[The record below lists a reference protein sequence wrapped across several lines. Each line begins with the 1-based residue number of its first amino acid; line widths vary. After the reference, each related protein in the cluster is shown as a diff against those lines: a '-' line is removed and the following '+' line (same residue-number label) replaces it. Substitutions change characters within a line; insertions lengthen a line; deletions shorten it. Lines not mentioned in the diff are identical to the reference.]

1 MAHPATRSTH
11 RRRAD
16 HPRRRHRDHEEAGP
30 AVTAMFRS
38 LAGRNYRIWFAGA
51 LVSNV
56 GTWMQRTAQD
66 WIVLTQLSDNN
77 AVAVGI
83 TMALQFGPQL
93 LLLPLT
99 GLAADRFDR
108 RKMLMLTQGLMGLLG
123 LGLGVMVLTHTATL
137 LALYGFALALGIVA
151 AFDAPI
157 RQAFV
162 SDVVQGEDVS
172 NAVALNSASFN
183 AARLIGPAV
192 AGVLIAAIGS
202 GWVFVI
208 NAGSF
213 LAVLVA
219 LRFVDPAQLAER
231 VRAGRGKGQIVA
243 GFRYVRTRPD
253 IVVVLCMIF
262 VVGTFGVNF
271 PIFTSTMAR
280 VEFHQGAGEFGLLN
294 SVMAIGSVLG
304 ALLSARRDKPRMRTL
319 VLAAGGFGLA
329 CTAAALAPTYWT
341 FAIVLMFVGLA
352 SLTFMTTANAL
363 VQTTTKPAM
372 RGRVMALYMAI
383 FAGGTPIGA
392 PLVGAVADAFGPR
405 WAIVVG
411 AASGFVA
418 LAIAV
423 VWLVRYQRVRLRYD
437 ADSRLHLA
445 ITHAVPVVGSRAALR
460 RELERDE
467 TLADRSSA
475 V

>member
-1 MAHPATRSTH
+1 
-11 RRRAD
+11 
-16 HPRRRHRDHEEAGP
+16 
-30 AVTAMFRS
+30 MFRS
-38 LAGRNYRIWFAGA
+38 LSGRNYRIWFAGA
-51 LVSNV
+51 LVSNI

-66 WIVLTQLSDNN
+66 WIVLTQLTHDN
-77 AVAVGI
+77 AIAVGI

-93 LLLPLT
+93 VLLPWT
-99 GLAADRFDR
+99 GLVADRFDR
-108 RKMLMLTQGLMGLLG
+108 RRTLMVTQALMGMLG
-123 LGLGVMVLTHTATL
+123 LGLGIMVVTDTATL
-137 LALYGFALALGIVA
+137 LWLYTFALALGIVA
-151 AFDAPI
+151 AFDTPV

-162 SDVVQGEDVS
+162 SDVVTGEHVS

-202 GWVFVI
+202 GWVFII
-208 NAGSF
+208 NAASF
-213 LAVLVA
+213 AAVLGA
-219 LRFVDPAQLAER
+219 LKFVDPEQLADR
-231 VRAGRGKGQIVA
+231 IRAKRGKGQIMA

-253 IVVVLCMIF
+253 IIVVLCMIF

-280 VEFHQGAGEFGLLN
+280 VEFHKGAGEFGLLN

-304 ALLSARRDKPRMRTL
+304 ALLSARRERPRMRLL
-319 VLAAGGFGLA
+319 VVASAGFGLA
-329 CTAAALAPTYWT
+329 CTAAAFAPTYWS

-392 PLVGAVADAFGPR
+392 PIVGAIADAWGPR
-405 WAIVVG
+405 WAIGVG

-418 LAIAV
+418 LAIAL
-423 VWLVRYQRVRLRYD
+423 VWLVRYQHFRLRYD
-437 ADSRLHLA
+437 ADTRLHLA
-445 ITHAVPVVGSRAALR
+445 VTHSIPVISPRAARAALR
-460 RELERDE
+460 QDLARDE
-467 TLADRSSA
+467 AVSSRSSG

>member
-1 MAHPATRSTH
+1 M
-11 RRRAD
+11 
-16 HPRRRHRDHEEAGP
+16 
-30 AVTAMFRS
+30 TAMFRS

-66 WIVLTQLSDNN
+66 WIVLTQLSDDD
-77 AVAVGI
+77 AVAVGV

-99 GLAADRFDR
+99 GLVADRFDR
-108 RKMLMLTQGLMGLLG
+108 RRTLMVTQGLMGLLG

-137 LALYGFALALGIVA
+137 LSLYGFALALGVVA
-151 AFDAPI
+151 AFDAPV

-162 SDVVQGEDVS
+162 SDVVQGDDVA

-213 LAVLVA
+213 LAVLLA
-219 LRFVDPAQLAER
+219 LRSVDPERLAER
-231 VRAGRGKGQIVA
+231 VRAGRGRGQVIA

-253 IVVVLCMIF
+253 IIVVLCMVF

-304 ALLSARRDKPRMRTL
+304 ALLSARRERPRMRTL
-319 VLAAGGFGLA
+319 VAAAGAFGLA

-341 FAIVLMFVGLA
+341 FAVVLVFVGLA

-363 VQTTTKPAM
+363 VQTTTAPAM

-392 PLVGAVADAFGPR
+392 PLVGAVADASGPR

-418 LAIAV
+418 LAIAL
-423 VWLVRYQRVRLRYD
+423 VWLVRHERLRLRYD
-437 ADSRLHLA
+437 ADAPLHLA
-445 ITHAVPVVGSRAALR
+445 VTHAVPVVGGRAALR
-460 RELERDE
+460 RELHRDE
-467 TLADRSSA
+467 TLADRSSG

>member
-1 MAHPATRSTH
+1 
-11 RRRAD
+11 
-16 HPRRRHRDHEEAGP
+16 
-30 AVTAMFRS
+30 MFRS

-213 LAVLVA
+213 LAVLLA

-294 SVMAIGSVLG
+294 SVMAVGSVLG
-304 ALLSARRDKPRMRTL
+304 ALLSARRDRPRMRTL
-319 VLAAGGFGLA
+319 VLAA
-329 CTAAALAPTYWT
+329 
-341 FAIVLMFVGLA
+341 
-352 SLTFMTTANAL
+352 
-363 VQTTTKPAM
+363 
-372 RGRVMALYMAI
+372 RRV
-383 FAGGTPIGA
+383 
-392 PLVGAVADAFGPR
+392 
-405 WAIVVG
+405 
-411 AASGFVA
+411 S
-418 LAIAV
+418 
-423 VWLVRYQRVRLRYD
+423 
-437 ADSRLHLA
+437 
-445 ITHAVPVVGSRAALR
+445 GSRARPRPSLR
-460 RELERDE
+460 R
-467 TLADRSSA
+467 TGPSRSCWCSSGSRP
-475 V
+475 

>member
-1 MAHPATRSTH
+1 
-11 RRRAD
+11 
-16 HPRRRHRDHEEAGP
+16 
-30 AVTAMFRS
+30 VTALFRS
-38 LAGRNYRIWFAGA
+38 LSTRNYRIWFAGA

-66 WIVLTQLSDNN
+66 WIVLTKLSDND
-77 AVAVGI
+77 AIAVGI

-108 RKMLMLTQGLMGLLG
+108 RRMLMLTQGLMGALG
-123 LGLGVMVLTHTATL
+123 LGLGIMVLTDTATL
-137 LALYGFALALGIVA
+137 WSLYGFALALGIVA
-151 AFDAPI
+151 AFDTPI

-162 SDVVQGEDVS
+162 SDVVQGEHVS

-231 VRAGRGKGQIVA
+231 VRAKRGKGQILA
-243 GFRYVRTRPD
+243 GFTYVRTRPD
-253 IVVVLCMIF
+253 IIVVLCMIF

-280 VEFHQGAGEFGLLN
+280 VEFGKGAGEFGLLN
-294 SVMAIGSVLG
+294 SVMAIGSVAG
-304 ALLSARRDKPRMRTL
+304 ALLSARRDRPRMRTL
-319 VLAAGGFGLA
+319 VVASAGFGLA

-341 FAIVLMFVGLA
+341 FAVVLVFVGLA

-392 PLVGAVADAFGPR
+392 PVVGAVADAWGPR

-418 LAIAV
+418 LAIAL
-423 VWLVRYQRVRLRYD
+423 VWLVRWEHLRLRYD
-437 ADSRLHLA
+437 ADARLHLA
-445 ITHAVPVVGSRAALR
+445 VTHAVPVVGTRASRAALR
-460 RELERDE
+460 RDLERDE
-467 TLADRSSA
+467 AVADRSSS

>member
-1 MAHPATRSTH
+1 M
-11 RRRAD
+11 
-16 HPRRRHRDHEEAGP
+16 
-30 AVTAMFRS
+30 TAMFRS
-38 LAGRNYRIWFAGA
+38 LSGRNYRIWFAGA
-51 LVSNV
+51 LVSNI

-66 WIVLTQLSDNN
+66 WIVLTQLTHDN
-77 AVAVGI
+77 AIAVGI

-93 LLLPLT
+93 VLLPWT
-99 GLAADRFDR
+99 GLVADRFDR
-108 RKMLMLTQGLMGLLG
+108 RRTLMVTQALMGMLG
-123 LGLGVMVLTHTATL
+123 LGLGIMVVTDTATL
-137 LALYGFALALGIVA
+137 LWLYTFALALGIVA
-151 AFDAPI
+151 AFDTPV

-162 SDVVQGEDVS
+162 SDVVTGEHVS

-202 GWVFVI
+202 GWVFII
-208 NAGSF
+208 NAASF
-213 LAVLVA
+213 AAVLGA
-219 LRFVDPAQLAER
+219 LKFVDPEQLADR
-231 VRAGRGKGQIVA
+231 IRAKRGKGQIMA

-253 IVVVLCMIF
+253 IIVVLCMIF

-280 VEFHQGAGEFGLLN
+280 VEFHKGAGEFGLLN

-304 ALLSARRDKPRMRTL
+304 ALLSARRERPRMRLL
-319 VLAAGGFGLA
+319 VVASAGFGLA
-329 CTAAALAPTYWT
+329 CTAAAFAPTYWS

-392 PLVGAVADAFGPR
+392 PIVGAIADAWGPR
-405 WAIVVG
+405 WAIGVG

-418 LAIAV
+418 LAIAL
-423 VWLVRYQRVRLRYD
+423 VWLVRYQHFRLRYD
-437 ADSRLHLA
+437 ADTRLHLA
-445 ITHAVPVVGSRAALR
+445 VTHSIPVISPRAARAALR
-460 RELERDE
+460 QDLARDE
-467 TLADRSSA
+467 AVSSRSSG

>member
-1 MAHPATRSTH
+1 MS
-11 RRRAD
+11 
-16 HPRRRHRDHEEAGP
+16 
-30 AVTAMFRS
+30 AMFRS
-38 LAGRNYRIWFAGA
+38 LSARNYRIWFAGA

-66 WIVLTQLSDNN
+66 WLVLTKLSDND
-77 AVAVGI
+77 AIAVGI

-108 RKMLMLTQGLMGLLG
+108 RKMLMLTQGLMGALG
-123 LGLGVMVLTHTATL
+123 LGLGIMVLTDTATL
-137 LALYGFALALGIVA
+137 WSLYGFALALGIVA
-151 AFDAPI
+151 AFDTPI

-162 SDVVQGEDVS
+162 SDVVQGEHVA

-183 AARLIGPAV
+183 AARLVGPAV
-192 AGVLIAAIGS
+192 AGVLIAVIGT

-213 LAVLVA
+213 LAVLLA

-231 VRAGRGKGQIVA
+231 VRAERGKGQIVA

-280 VEFHQGAGEFGLLN
+280 VEFGKGASEFGLLN
-294 SVMAIGSVLG
+294 SVMAIGSVAG
-304 ALLSARRDKPRMRTL
+304 ALLSARRDRPRMRTL
-319 VLAAGGFGLA
+319 VVASAGFGVA

-341 FAIVLMFVGLA
+341 FAIVLVFVGLA

-392 PLVGAVADAFGPR
+392 PIVGAVADAWGPR
-405 WAIVVG
+405 WAIGVG
-411 AASGFVA
+411 ATSGFVA
-418 LAIAV
+418 LAIAL
-423 VWLVRYQRVRLRYD
+423 VWLVRWEHLRLRYD
-437 ADSRLHLA
+437 ADARLHLA
-445 ITHAVPVVGSRAALR
+445 VTHAVPVVGSPGASTALR
-460 RELERDE
+460 RDLERDE
-467 TLADRSSA
+467 AVADRSSA

>member
-11 RRRAD
+11 RRRAE

-137 LALYGFALALGIVA
+137 LTLYGFALALGIVA

-213 LAVLVA
+213 LAVLLA

-319 VLAAGGFGLA
+319 VLTAGGFGLA

-341 FAIVLMFVGLA
+341 FAVVLVFVGLA

-418 LAIAV
+418 LGIAL

-445 ITHAVPVVGSRAALR
+445 ITRAVPVVGSRAALR

-467 TLADRSSA
+467 ALADRSSA

>member
-1 MAHPATRSTH
+1 M
-11 RRRAD
+11 
-16 HPRRRHRDHEEAGP
+16 
-30 AVTAMFRS
+30 TAMFRS
-38 LAGRNYRIWFAGA
+38 LSGRNYRIWFAGA

-66 WIVLTQLSDNN
+66 WIVLTQLTHND
-77 AVAVGI
+77 AIAVGT

-93 LLLPLT
+93 LLLPWT
-99 GLAADRFDR
+99 GLVADRFDR
-108 RKMLMLTQGLMGLLG
+108 RRTLMVTQALMGLLG
-123 LGLGVMVLTHTATL
+123 LGLGIMVVTETATL
-137 LALYGFALALGIVA
+137 LWLYGFALALGIVA
-151 AFDAPI
+151 AFDTPV

-162 SDVVQGEDVS
+162 SDVVTGEQVS

-192 AGVLIAAIGS
+192 AGVMIAAVGS
-202 GWVFVI
+202 GWVFII
-208 NAGSF
+208 NAASF
-213 LAVLVA
+213 AAVLGA
-219 LRFVDPAQLAER
+219 LAFVDPEQLADR
-231 VRAGRGKGQIVA
+231 PKAGRGKGQIVA

-253 IVVVLCMIF
+253 IIVVLAMIF

-280 VEFHQGAGEFGLLN
+280 VEFHKGASEFGLLS
-294 SVMAIGSVLG
+294 SVMAVGSVLG
-304 ALLSARRDKPRMRTL
+304 ALLSARRDRPRMRTL
-319 VLAAGGFGLA
+319 VIASAGFGLA

-341 FAIVLMFVGLA
+341 FAIVLVFVGLA

-363 VQTTTKPAM
+363 VQTTTSAAM

-392 PLVGAVADAFGPR
+392 PVVGAVADAFGPR
-405 WAIVVG
+405 WAICVG

-418 LAIAV
+418 LAIAL
-423 VWLVRYQRVRLRYD
+423 VWLVRHEHFRLRYD

-445 ITHAVPVVGSRAALR
+445 VTHSIPVVGGPRSPAEIRHDLQ
-460 RELERDE
+460 RDE
-467 TLADRSSA
+467 AVADRSSA
-475 V
+475 S

>member
-1 MAHPATRSTH
+1 M
-11 RRRAD
+11 
-16 HPRRRHRDHEEAGP
+16 
-30 AVTAMFRS
+30 TAMFRS
-38 LAGRNYRIWFAGA
+38 LSGRNYRIWFAGA

-66 WIVLTQLSDNN
+66 WIVLTQLTNNN
-77 AVAVGI
+77 AIAVGT

-93 LLLPLT
+93 VLLPWT
-99 GLAADRFDR
+99 GLVADRFDR
-108 RKMLMLTQGLMGLLG
+108 RRTLMVTQALMALLG
-123 LGLGVMVLTHTATL
+123 LGLGIMVVTHTATL
-137 LALYGFALALGIVA
+137 LWLYAFALALGIVA
-151 AFDAPI
+151 AFDTPV

-162 SDVVQGEDVS
+162 SDVVTGEHVA

-202 GWVFVI
+202 GWVFVL
-208 NAGSF
+208 NAASF
-213 LAVLVA
+213 AAVLLA
-219 LRFVDPAQLAER
+219 LRFVDPEQLADRPKAE
-231 VRAGRGKGQIVA
+231 RGKGQILA
-243 GFRYVRTRPD
+243 GVRYVRKRPD

-280 VEFHQGAGEFGLLN
+280 VEFHKGAGEFGLLN

-304 ALLSARRDKPRMRTL
+304 ALLSARRDRPRMRLL
-319 VLAAGGFGLA
+319 VIASAGFGLA
-329 CTAAALAPTYWT
+329 CTAAAFAPTYWS
-341 FAIVLMFVGLA
+341 FAVVLVFVGLA

-363 VQTTTKPAM
+363 VQTTTAPAM

-392 PLVGAVADAFGPR
+392 PIVGAVADAWGPR
-405 WAIVVG
+405 WAIGVG

-418 LAIAV
+418 LGIAL
-423 VWLVRYQRVRLRYD
+423 VWLVRFEHYRVRYD
-437 ADSRLHLA
+437 ADNRLHMAL
-445 ITHAVPVVGSRAALR
+445 THSIPVLGTPASRDAVR
-460 RELERDE
+460 RDIERDE
-467 TLADRSSA
+467 AVAQRSSG

>member
-1 MAHPATRSTH
+1 
-11 RRRAD
+11 
-16 HPRRRHRDHEEAGP
+16 
-30 AVTAMFRS
+30 MFRS
-38 LAGRNYRIWFAGA
+38 LSGRNYRIWFAGA

-77 AVAVGI
+77 AVAVGV

-99 GLAADRFDR
+99 GLVADRFDR
-108 RKMLMLTQGLMGLLG
+108 RRMLMLTQGLMGALG

-137 LALYGFALALGIVA
+137 LSLYGFALALGIVA
-151 AFDAPI
+151 AFDTPI
-157 RQAFV
+157 RQTFV
-162 SDVVQGEDVS
+162 SDVVQGENVS

-208 NAGSF
+208 NAASF
-213 LAVLVA
+213 LAVLLA
-219 LRFVDPAQLAER
+219 LRFVDPAQLADR
-231 VRAGRGKGQIVA
+231 PRAKRGKGQIVA

-253 IVVVLCMIF
+253 IIVVLCMIF

-280 VEFHQGAGEFGLLN
+280 IEFHRGAGEFGLLN

-304 ALLSARRDKPRMRTL
+304 ALLSARRDRPRMRTL
-319 VLAAGGFGLA
+319 VIASAGFGLA
-329 CTAAALAPTYWT
+329 CTAAAFAPTYWS
-341 FAIVLMFVGLA
+341 FAVVLTLVGLA

-363 VQTTTKPAM
+363 VQTTTEPAM

-392 PLVGAVADAFGPR
+392 PIVGAIADAAGPR
-405 WAIVVG
+405 WAIGVG

-418 LAIAV
+418 LAIA
-423 VWLVRYQRVRLRYD
+423 L
-437 ADSRLHLA
+437 S
-445 ITHAVPVVGSRAALR
+445 GSCG
-460 RELERDE
+460 
-467 TLADRSSA
+467 SSA
-475 V
+475 SASATTPTPACTSR

>member
-1 MAHPATRSTH
+1 M
-11 RRRAD
+11 
-16 HPRRRHRDHEEAGP
+16 
-30 AVTAMFRS
+30 TAMFRS
-38 LAGRNYRIWFAGA
+38 LSGRNYRIWFAGA
-51 LVSNV
+51 LVSNI

-66 WIVLTQLSDNN
+66 WIVLTQLTHNN
-77 AVAVGI
+77 AIAVGI

-93 LLLPLT
+93 LLLPWT
-99 GLAADRFDR
+99 GLVADRFDR
-108 RKMLMLTQGLMGLLG
+108 RRTLMVTQALMGMLG
-123 LGLGVMVLTHTATL
+123 LGLGIMVVTDTATL
-137 LALYGFALALGIVA
+137 LWLYGFALALGIVA
-151 AFDAPI
+151 AFDTPV

-162 SDVVQGEDVS
+162 SDVVTGEHVS

-202 GWVFVI
+202 GWVFII
-208 NAGSF
+208 NAASF
-213 LAVLVA
+213 AAVLVA
-219 LRFVDPAQLAER
+219 LRFVDPEQLAER
-231 VRAGRGKGQIVA
+231 IKPKRGKGQIVA

-253 IVVVLCMIF
+253 IIVVLCMIF

-280 VEFHQGAGEFGLLN
+280 VEFHKGAGEFGLLN
-294 SVMAIGSVLG
+294 SVMAVGSVLG
-304 ALLSARRDKPRMRTL
+304 ALLSARRERPRMRLL
-319 VLAAGGFGLA
+319 VIASAGFGLA
-329 CTAAALAPTYWT
+329 CTAAAFAPTYWS

-363 VQTTTKPAM
+363 VQTTTAPAM

-392 PLVGAVADAFGPR
+392 PIVGAIADAAGPR
-405 WAIVVG
+405 WAIGVG

-418 LAIAV
+418 LAIAL
-423 VWLVRYQRVRLRYD
+423 VWLVRFQHFRLRYD
-437 ADSRLHLA
+437 ADTRLHLA
-445 ITHAVPVVGSRAALR
+445 VTHSIPVVGTRAARAALR
-460 RELERDE
+460 QDLARDE
-467 TLADRSSA
+467 AVSSRSSG